1 MTKRSQKS
9 NSTRNPIAIAS
20 AQATHSVFT
29 EFVEPAVHALIRKNR
44 ILVIF
49 FAIAA
54 KENVLLKKPVTR
66 LRLQLSHA

>member
-1 MTKRSQKS
+1 MTKRSQKTKS
-9 NSTRNPIAIAS
+9 VRCPNAADS
-20 AQATHSVFT
+20 AK
-29 EFVEPAVHALIRKNR
+29 ALYPVLAELFELESYNR
-44 ILVIF
+44 IFAIF